1 MEWCYDGNTM
11 AQRTQIYLEPEQH
24 RRLKTRAAELGVSM
38 AEYMRTMI
46 ERDLGGSAGGHDVSA
61 ILGLGDSG
69 GSDVARHKDEYV
81 GAAVDATTRPKA
93 GR

>member
-1 MEWCYDGNTM
+1 M

-24 RRLKTRAAELGVSM
+24 RRLKKRAAELGVSM
-38 AEYMRTMI
+38 AEYMRTII
-46 ERDLGGSAGGHDVSA
+46 ERDLGGSGGGADVSA

-69 GSDVARHKDEYV
+69 GSDVARHKDQYV
-81 GAAVDATTRPKA
+81 GDALEATRRPKA

>member
-1 MEWCYDGNTM
+1 M

-24 RRLKTRAAELGVSM
+24 ARVKKRAAELGVSM
-38 AEYMRTMI
+38 AEYMRTI
-46 ERDLGGSAGGHDVSA
+46 LERDLGGSASGGDVSA

-69 GSDVARHKDEYV
+69 GSDVARHKDQYV
-81 GAAVDATTRPKA
+81 GAALDAARRPKA

>member
-1 MEWCYDGNTM
+1 M

-24 RRLKTRAAELGVSM
+24 RRVKTRAAEMGVSM
-38 AEYMRTMI
+38 AEYLRTMI
-46 ERDLGGSAGGHDVSA
+46 ERDLGGSVGAADVSA
-61 ILGLGDSG
+61 ILGVGDSG

-81 GAAVDATTRPKA
+81 GAAVEAAKRPRA

>member
-1 MEWCYDGNTM
+1 M

-24 RRLKTRAAELGVSM
+24 RRLKKRAAELGVSM
-38 AEYMRTMI
+38 AEYMRTII
-46 ERDLGGSAGGHDVSA
+46 ERDLGGSAGGGDVSA

-69 GSDVARHKDEYV
+69 GSDVARLKDQYL
-81 GAAVDATTRPKA
+81 GAALDAARRPEA